1 MKSRTWM
8 KVLVF
13 VLCVLPLAHLA
24 WRFLQQ
30 DLGINPVETLTHD
43 TGNWAL
49 RLLLLSLLITPL
61 RRSKAF
67 EGVIAFRRMIGLFA
81 FAYAIIHFT
90 IWFWLDKA
98 LVMSDMAEDIV
109 KRRFLTAGML
119 SLGVMLPL
127 AATSTNGWI
136 KRLGPKW
143 GKLHK
148 LTYVAAV
155 AAVVHFW
162 WLVKSDIRE
171 PFFYALLTGILLGW
185 RVWAWWAKRRF
196 SGASKA
202 APGSRLQPHR

>member
-1 MKSRTWM
+1 MKIRPWM
-8 KVLVF
+8 KVLLF
-13 VLCVLPLAHLA
+13 ILCAAPLGSLM
-24 WRFLQQ
+24 WRFFQS
-30 DLGINPVETLTHD
+30 DLGINPVETLTHE

-49 RLLLLSLLITPL
+49 RLLLLSLVITPL

-81 FAYAIIHFT
+81 FAYALIHFT

-98 LVMSDMAEDIV
+98 LVASDMAEDIV

-127 AATSTNGWI
+127 AATSTKGWMR
-136 KRLGPKW
+136 RLGPKW

-155 AAVVHFW
+155 AAVIHFW

-171 PFFYALLTGILLGW
+171 PLFYGVITAILLGW
-185 RVWAWWAKRRF
+185 RVWAWWVKRRSSSPSRGG
-196 SGASKA
+196 SGS
-202 APGSRLQPHR
+202 PQRQGT